1 MTRGAEACTGWTLVS
16 DGATLETTWVRDRYL
31 VVRSGTGGTPSS
43 PLPPPPAP
51 AAPATAQPAVP
62 ATPATPADPGGPA
75 TPATPATPAVPPTPA
90 TPAEAPA
97 VWFGDIEGQPGD
109 IVSAWIDGTECA
121 SAVAY
126 DRDDQPFYYL
136 SVPTGASCGPTPGAT
151 VTFRVAGT
159 VASAT
164 GTWTPGGSTQV
175 ALAP

>member
-1 MTRGAEACTGWTLVS
+1 MS
-16 DGATLETTWVRDRYL
+16 DRATLETTWVRDSYL
-31 VVRSGTGGTPSS
+31 VVRSGAVTPAP
-43 PLPPPPAP
+43 PLPAP
-51 AAPATAQPAVP
+51 AAPATTKPAVP

-126 DRDDQPFYYL
+126 DRDGQPFY
-136 SVPTGASCGPTPGAT
+136 
-151 VTFRVAGT
+151 
-159 VASAT
+159 
-164 GTWTPGGSTQV
+164 
-175 ALAP
+175 